1 MDAAISE
8 AHKYGYKIVVRQWMP
23 ELRAYMYVTPD
34 GVYWTFDC
42 IRL

>member
-8 AHKYGYKIVVRQWMP
+8 AHKYGYKIAVRQWMP
-23 ELRAYMYVTPD
+23 ELGAYMYVTPD

>member
-8 AHKYGYKIVVRQWMP
+8 AHKHGYKIAVRQWQP

-34 GVYWTFDC
+34 GVYWTLACLPF
-42 IRL
+42 